1 MCGVVNGLQ
10 RVSATCAEVLTRF
23 AVEDGGQDL
32 VEYAL
37 LAAFIGIAGWAVLM
51 TLPDVIGTTYA
62 SWLDPTNPNSVP
74 GQWDPPEPA
83 SAGS

>member
-1 MCGVVNGLQ
+1 MRGVVNGHH
-10 RVSATCAEVLTRF
+10 RVSATCARLITRF
-23 AVEDGGQDL
+23 AADDDGLDL

-51 TLPDVIGTTYA
+51 TLPGGIKTTYL
-62 SWLDPTNPNSVP
+62 SWLDPTNGVP
-74 GQWDPPEPA
+74 GQWDPPPPA